1 MSIRCRACVRV
12 DTAVQP
18 HLVHPQYGAHGDE
31 HNSITSSAS
40 VSYQISVVSDSVRIK
55 ERQNKIESQ
64 WKEKY
69 KTKQKINLIRRTQN
83 SHLTQIEGPENSFE
97 MNRRDSQVPL

>member
-12 DTAVQP
+12 DTAVGS
-18 HLVHPQYGAHGDE
+18 HLVHPQYGGNSDM
-31 HNSITSSAS
+31 HNSIESS

-83 SHLTQIEGPENSFE
+83 SHLTQIEGPEKSFE
-97 MNRRDSQVPL
+97 MKRSDPHFLL